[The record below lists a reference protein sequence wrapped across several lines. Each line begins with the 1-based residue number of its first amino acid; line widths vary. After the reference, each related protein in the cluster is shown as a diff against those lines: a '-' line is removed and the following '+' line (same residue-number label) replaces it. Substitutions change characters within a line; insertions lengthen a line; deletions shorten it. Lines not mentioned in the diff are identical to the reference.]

1 LKESGKGALPR
12 RAHAQHAALREVRA
26 LSQDAGDW
34 LPVSGTRFA
43 EKISLVSMYNRVLTD
58 NEVLQNY
65 YAMKTRFGR

>member
-1 LKESGKGALPR
+1 MGVSAANSLAFSGA
-12 RAHAQHAALREVRA
+12 
-26 LSQDAGDW
+26 
-34 LPVSGTRFA
+34 SGTRFA